1 MRSLSKVIKSS
12 RVLYDKEPRVLK
24 LEDTSGEVISDETG
38 NVEEILA
45 KNARE
50 SAELSLK
57 AALSKAIQ
65 ISERASIESNLAFNE
80 ALRAGSEKGFEEGL
94 KKGRED
100 GEKKSV
106 EMVFGTAQDFITKLT
121 ALDMKFYKQL
131 SEERSD
137 CVDFAFQLAENIL
150 NITIDREAPEYKELL
165 SEFMKPEPQSMIL
178 KADGRNFPFNTLL
191 AQDLANHIDN
201 LNYIS
206 FEKIE
211 SRAEQETEQQV
222 NETSTENAPLNQKE
236 EELTTGT
243 EQTDDEI
250 IAETNE
256 FVGEYSD
263 DDISGENEAM
273 PEDKPESL
281 NIESTQPEQVESEP
295 EASEETDYEKIE
307 EESESPES
315 ELQNEKFV
323 FVRPAVKN
331 VALPRRNLEEGNF
344 TFQFEDI
351 QFLKPDVIKAIAR
364 KADIRD
370 LAVALNGAD
379 ESFVNSVTDALTMR
393 LKEKVLDVKQ
403 YLGPIPQQELEE
415 ARLRLTKLAQE
426 ITRERS

>member
-24 LEDTSGEVISDETG
+24 LEDTSGEVIPDETG

-57 AALSKAIQ
+57 AALSKAMQ
-65 ISERASIESNLAFNE
+65 ISERVNIESNLAFNE
-80 ALRAGSEKGFEEGL
+80 ALSAGSEKGFEEGL

-106 EMVFGTAQDFITKLT
+106 EMVFQTAQDFITKLT

-137 CVDFAFQLAENIL
+137 CVDFAFRLAENIL
-150 NITIDREAPEYKELL
+150 NIPIDREAPEYKELL

-191 AQDLANHIDN
+191 AQNLANHIEN
-201 LNYIS
+201 FNYIS

-211 SRAEQETEQQV
+211 AKAEQQM
-222 NETSTENAPLNQKE
+222 NETSAENAPLNQKE
-236 EELTTGT
+236 EELTTVT

-256 FVGEYSD
+256 FVGDYSD
-263 DDISGENEAM
+263 DDISGEDEAM
-273 PEDKPESL
+273 AEDEPESL
-281 NIESTQPEQVESEP
+281 NIENTQPEQVESEP
-295 EASEETDYEKIE
+295 ETSEVTDDEEIE

-331 VALPRRNLEEGNF
+331 AALPRRNLEEGNF

-351 QFLKPDVIKAIAR
+351 QFLKPNVIKAIAR

-370 LAVALNGAD
+370 LAVVLNGAD
-379 ESFVNSVTDALTMR
+379 ESFVNAVTDALTMR

-415 ARLRLTKLAQE
+415 ARLRLTKLAQG